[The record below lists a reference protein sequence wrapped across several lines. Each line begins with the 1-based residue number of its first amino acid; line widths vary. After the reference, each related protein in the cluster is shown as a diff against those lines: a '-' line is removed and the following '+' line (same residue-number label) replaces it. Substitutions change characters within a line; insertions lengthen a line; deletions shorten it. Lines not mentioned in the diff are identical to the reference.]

1 MAKQNCL
8 RNSKYGKWNHLDGMT
23 RKLRSDGVLCSDLII
38 RKWFF
43 SYLEGEGLVRES
55 LGFWRNNEVWNFSTT
70 YWMIYRP
77 EPWGSNWGLT
87 WFITIT
93 CKGLFEWW
101 SLPSGES
108 RSKIYISDYKRNI
121 LPNVSCW
128 LLKDFKHFFLIYPE
142 LKYFIDIWNWQ
153 SILING
159 CAEAFIEPIL
169 LTF

>member
-8 RNSKYGKWNHLDGMT
+8 RNSKYGKWNHLDRMT
-23 RKLRSDGVLCSDLII
+23 RKTLVWWCVVFRPDNSEMIYLLPW
-38 RKWFF
+38 KWGA
-43 SYLEGEGLVRES
+43 SEET

-87 WFITIT
+87 GFITIT
-93 CKGLFEWW
+93 WKGLFEWW
-101 SLPSGES
+101 SPPSGES
-108 RSKIYISDYKRNI
+108 RSKIYISDDKRNI

-142 LKYFIDIWNWQ
+142 LKYFIDIWNWH